1 MNYPKI
7 YKYKDVYVKIDTDI
21 SVVIDKLLSVKNDM
35 FREGFTDVIVDDVE
49 HGIVSFRGARDIG
62 IVSFRGARDMTPEES
77 TEYKQSQIS

>member
-35 FREGFTDVIVDDVE
+35 FREGFTDVIVDD
-49 HGIVSFRGARDIG
+49 ARTW
-62 IVSFRGARDMTPEES
+62 VVV
-77 TEYKQSQIS
+77 